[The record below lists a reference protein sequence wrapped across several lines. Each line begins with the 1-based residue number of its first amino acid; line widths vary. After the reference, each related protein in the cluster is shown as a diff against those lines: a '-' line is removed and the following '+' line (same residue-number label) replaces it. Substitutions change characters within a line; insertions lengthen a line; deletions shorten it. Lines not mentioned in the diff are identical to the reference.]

1 MKCFATRSKYEVKN
15 FDKAFFFI
23 LLRPMKI
30 DPSKV
35 ILITLAILCGNLT
48 FAAPNPPA
56 PIPPPPPGLPVDE
69 GLVFLA
75 LSSVAYVLYKLSQYK
90 KASN

>member
-1 MKCFATRSKYEVKN
+1 MKCFATHSKYEVKN

-30 DPSKV
+30 DPTKV
-35 ILITLAILCGNLT
+35 ILITLAILCGPMT

-56 PIPPPPPGLPVDE
+56 PIPPGPPGLPVDE

-75 LSSVAYVLYKLSQYK
+75 LSSMVYVGYKLTRYK
-90 KASN
+90 KASR